1 METLNKEGLFFFEEL
16 LNLKGLNQGIKND
29 NEIDLERVR
38 QKMKSE
44 STRLL
49 ERIRSLEMDLAAN
62 KSFSICISA
71 YYKEA
76 GRLLEL
82 AEKLLKSSGD
92 RSALLQSAKDHLMNF
107 CKILE
112 KDYGKVICGEVIVPV
127 PLKMD
132 VLNHIARQF
141 EPMRTNLPQ
150 DHIGGLVIEKIVN
163 FVEGKDLNFEITRRS
178 LHYKLEFTR
187 RLADWDWSK
196 QEIHYAAGERFLIYI
211 NFNSKEF
218 MDMLIGRIGEQ
229 ITMQNDPNKKLLM
242 LMDYHRAFNQLHRK
256 PGLVLNPGYH
266 SLDWFINNWF
276 ENEIDYVQHCAALNS
291 TDAKGSVSPAPGV
304 GMEKLQCNMS
314 ADQLAIYL
322 RLIDEEHLVAARSLN
337 QVYQTIV
344 PFLSTKHRTSL
355 SPSSVRVKSYHPE
368 DPDKQKVINALERM
382 AERVRGY

>member
-1 METLNKEGLFFFEEL
+1 MEALNKEGLFFFEEL
-16 LNLKGLNQGIKND
+16 LNLKAINQGIKND
-29 NEIDLERVR
+29 NEIDLEKVR
-38 QKMKSE
+38 QKMKLE
-44 STRLL
+44 ITGLL
-49 ERIRSLEMDLAAN
+49 EKVRSLEVDLLEN
-62 KSFSICISA
+62 KGFSICISA

-92 RSALLQSAKDHLMNF
+92 RTALLEPAMDHMANF

-112 KDYGKVICGEVIVPV
+112 KDYGKVISGEVTVPA
-127 PLKMD
+127 PLKMV
-132 VLNHIARQF
+132 VLNHIAKQF
-141 EPMRTNLPQ
+141 ELIRTNLPQ
-150 DHIGGLVIEKIVN
+150 DHIGGLVIDRIVN
-163 FVEGKDLNFEITRRS
+163 FVEEKGLNFEITRRS

-196 QEIHYAAGERFLIYI
+196 QEIHYTSSEQFLIYI

-218 MDMLIGRIGEQ
+218 MDMLIRRISEH
-229 ITMQNDPNKKLLM
+229 IIMQKDPYKKLIL
-242 LMDYHRAFNQLHRK
+242 LRDYHKAFNQLHRK
-256 PGLVLNPGYH
+256 PGLILNPGYH

-276 ENEIDYVQHCAALNS
+276 ENEIDYVQQCVTLNS
-291 TDAKGSVSPAPGV
+291 TDAKDSGSHALGV

-322 RLIDEEHLVAARSLN
+322 RLMDEEHLVAARSLS

-344 PFLSTKHRTSL
+344 PFLSTKHRTNL

-368 DPDKQKVINALERM
+368 DPDKQKVISALESM
-382 AERVRGY
+382 VERVRGY